1 MASGGLFLPIALN
14 LILIEHS
21 IQCRFLI
28 ESPEHAIL
36 YTGDVRSEA
45 FLINMLTEN
54 PYLQDY
60 LALHGQTPR
69 RTLDQIYLD
78 TSAALSKGRLL
89 PKVRSHSALLG
100 RAPD

>member
-1 MASGGLFLPIALN
+1 MSCL
-14 LILIEHS
+14 
-21 IQCRFLI
+21 RFLI

-45 FLINMLTEN
+45 FHINNLTKN

-60 LALHGQTPR
+60 IAVNGQPAR

-89 PKVRSHSALLG
+89 SKVSHTGSMPFVEA
-100 RAPD
+100 DIHSYIK